1 MRRQTPHEEGNEEGA
16 ICTKSMLHPSRK
28 VKKDP
33 KGDTPSQCRLTT
45 HPGDKALP
53 STVSKAISSQRTVT

>member
-1 MRRQTPHEEGNEEGA
+1 MRREMRKELYVPRG
-16 ICTKSMLHPSRK
+16 MLYPSIK

-45 HPGDKALP
+45 HPGDKALH
-53 STVSKAISSQRTVT
+53 STLSKAISTQRTVS